1 MIEIKNISRKIGNF
15 SLKEVSFNIKD
26 GDVIA
31 FVGDNG
37 AGKTTTIKALFGEL
51 KLDSGSILIDGED
64 IFKNNNLRRVAFFPD
79 SNNVPLNM
87 KLSDYLR
94 YICAANDLSKEETE
108 LNTEYVYRLLELKP
122 YKDKLIK
129 KLSSGWKKKAI
140 MASVLIRKPK
150 YIIFD
155 EPTAN
160 VDVESKLYF
169 MEIFRLLA
177 KSGITILITSHII
190 EELQEVANH
199 LVLIK
204 KGQIVHDK
212 DFDNKSEKIM
222 DVYKQYM
229 QSPIRDLTILRNL
242 YRDKKGKHN
251 E

>member
-1 MIEIKNISRKIGNF
+1 MIEIKKIARKIGGF
-15 SLKEVSFNIKD
+15 SLKEVTFNIND
-26 GDVIA
+26 GDVVA

-51 KLDSGSILIDGED
+51 KIDSGEILIDGES
-64 IFKNNNLRRVAFFPD
+64 IFANNNLRRVAFFPD

-87 KLSDYLR
+87 KLSDYLK

-108 LNTEYVYRLLELKP
+108 LNTEFVYRLLELKP

-169 MEIFRLLA
+169 MDIFRLLA
-177 KSGITILITSHII
+177 KVGITILITSHII

-204 KGQIVHDK
+204 KGTIVHDEL
-212 DFDNKSEKIM
+212 FDNKKEKIM
-222 DVYKQYM
+222 DVYKKHM
-229 QSPIRDLTILRNL
+229 NSPIKDLSILNKL
-242 YRDKKGKHN
+242 YSSKRKEN
-251 E
+251 

>member
-1 MIEIKNISRKIGNF
+1 MIEIKEVSRKIGNF
-15 SLKEVSFNIKD
+15 SLKKVSFNINN

-51 KLDSGSILIDGED
+51 KIDSGSILIDGENL
-64 IFKNNNLRRVAFFPD
+64 FKNNNLRKVAFFPD

-122 YKDKLIK
+122 FKDKLIK

-160 VDVESKLYF
+160 VDVESKMYF

-177 KSGITILITSHII
+177 KVGITILITSHII

-199 LVLIK
+199 LVLIRR
-204 KGQIVHDK
+204 GEIVHDAK
-212 DFDNKSEKIM
+212 FDNSKEKIM
-222 DVYKQYM
+222 DVYKKYM
-229 QSPIRDLTILRNL
+229 QSPIKDLSILRNL
-242 YRDKKGKHN
+242 YANQKR
-251 E
+251 ES